1 MRVGRRRV
9 PRPDLDAHTQNAVRL
24 PQVPGPVAWVAERVF
39 AALSAARGS
48 RIFHPQGIAYRG
60 TLRVGSGLDGVPL
73 LAPGASHDAV
83 VRFSRGLGLP
93 RGTREFLGLALRIG
107 DEQDVLLASSSRAP
121 LERMVPLPVSSFFGA
136 TLSSLLPFDAGPRV
150 VFVGAQVDG
159 APTGERDQLDELAAS
174 PMVRVTLA
182 AAELGGPWRPFAA
195 LELDERLPDEAAR
208 ALRFDAW
215 RCAGGLVP
223 RGRIN
228 ALRGPAYRGSRRG
241 RPSG

>member
-1 MRVGRRRV
+1 MNVHS
-9 PRPDLDAHTQNAVRL
+9 PNPVRM
-24 PQVPGPVAWVAERVF
+24 PHVPGPVAGAAERLF

-48 RIFHPQGIAYRG
+48 RIFHPQGIAYQA
-60 TLRVGSGLDGVPL
+60 TLNVECGLHGVPL
-73 LAPGASHDAV
+73 LAPGTSHDAA

-93 RGTREFLGLALRIG
+93 RGAREFLGLALRIG

-121 LERMVPLPVSSFFGA
+121 LMRMVPLPVRSFFGA
-136 TLSSLLPFDAGPRV
+136 TLSSLLPFDAGDRV
-150 VFVGAQVDG
+150 VFVGARVDG

-174 PMVRVTLA
+174 RTVNVTFA
-182 AAELGGPWRPFAA
+182 AAELGGPWRPFGR
-195 LELDERLPDEAAR
+195 LELDERLPEEAAR

-223 RGRIN
+223 HGRIN

>member
-1 MRVGRRRV
+1 MDVQS
-9 PRPDLDAHTQNAVRL
+9 PNARL
-24 PQVPGPVAWVAERVF
+24 PEVPGPVASAVERLF
-39 AALSAARGS
+39 ARLSAARGS
-48 RIFHPQGIAYRG
+48 RIFHPQGIAYRA
-60 TLRVGSGLDGVPL
+60 TLHVESGLDGVPL
-73 LAPGASHDAV
+73 LASGKSHDAV

-93 RGTREFLGLALRIG
+93 RGAREFLGLALRIG

-121 LERMVPLPVSSFFGA
+121 LVRMVPLPVRSFFGA

-150 VFVGAQVDG
+150 VFVGARVDG
-159 APTGERDQLDELAAS
+159 AQTGERDQLDELAAS
-174 PMVRVTLA
+174 RTVKVTFA
-182 AAELGGPWRPFAA
+182 AAELGGPWRPFGR

-223 RGRIN
+223 HGRIN
-228 ALRGPAYRGSRRG
+228 AVRAPAYRGSRRG